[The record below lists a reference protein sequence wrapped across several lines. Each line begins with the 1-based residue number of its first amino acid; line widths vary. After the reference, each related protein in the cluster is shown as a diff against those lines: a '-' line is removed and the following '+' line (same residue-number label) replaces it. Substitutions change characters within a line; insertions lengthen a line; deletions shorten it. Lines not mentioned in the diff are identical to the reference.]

1 MDTPEKRLLGEVRK
15 RLDKGLLEKSGSVL
29 YSPLSTLREG
39 NVYFLGARPA
49 GDPNYLG
56 HKSIERHIQGSLEPD
71 RSSFN
76 EYIGGEWGCAPGD
89 HLIQRN
95 ARSLFC
101 HLGLKLEEVCSSN
114 ISFIRQAEPG
124 LNRRDARNCWP
135 CHEAILGYVQPK
147 LIIVYHAG
155 ARGFLL
161 QKRRARIRR
170 EIKACQLSP
179 QRTISWVEVEMLGM
193 DIGLVQVVSTPCLS
207 LSWLSQTGAV
217 DALRALGQ
225 KIRAYS

>member
-1 MDTPEKRLLGEVRK
+1 MDTPEKRLLEEVRK
-15 RLDKGLLEKSGSVL
+15 RLGKKLLKESGSAL
-29 YSPLSTLREG
+29 YSSLSTLREG

-49 GDPNYLG
+49 EDSTYLG
-56 HKSIERHIQGSLEPD
+56 YKNIGQHIQGSLEPD

-76 EYIGGEWGCAPGD
+76 EYIDGEWGCAPGD

-114 ISFIRQAEPG
+114 ISFIRQAESG
-124 LNRRDARNCWP
+124 LNRGDAKNCWP

-147 LIIVYHAG
+147 LIIVYHAD
-155 ARGFLL
+155 ARDFLL
-161 QKRRARIRR
+161 RKTEIRR
-170 EIKACQLSP
+170 KIKTCPLSP
-179 QRTISWVEVEMLGM
+179 QRVISWVEVELLGM
-193 DIGLVQVVSTPCLS
+193 DIGPVQVVSTPCLS
-207 LSWLSQTGAV
+207 LSWLSQAGAV